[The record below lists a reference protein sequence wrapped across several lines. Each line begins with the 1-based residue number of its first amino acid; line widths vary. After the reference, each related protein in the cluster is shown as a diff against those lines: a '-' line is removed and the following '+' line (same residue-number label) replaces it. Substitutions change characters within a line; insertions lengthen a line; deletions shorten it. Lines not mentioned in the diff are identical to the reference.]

1 MKNRELERLLDRAR
15 CEIETLDFED
25 CITLIE
31 KDEIP
36 MEMVAML
43 MDRMES
49 LDESRFLE
57 YAENF

>member
-15 CEIETLDFED
+15 CGIETLDFED
-25 CITLIE
+25 CITLVE

-49 LDESRFLE
+49 LDEQRFLD
-57 YAENF
+57 YANNY

>member
-25 CITLIE
+25 CITLVE

-43 MDRMES
+43 MDGMES
-49 LDESRFLE
+49 LDEQRFLD
-57 YAENF
+57 YANNY